1 MLMDKNKN
9 ELIIINLMGYFKLIN
24 KILNLIISKMII
36 LKIKIRI

>member
-1 MLMDKNKN
+1 MDKNKN